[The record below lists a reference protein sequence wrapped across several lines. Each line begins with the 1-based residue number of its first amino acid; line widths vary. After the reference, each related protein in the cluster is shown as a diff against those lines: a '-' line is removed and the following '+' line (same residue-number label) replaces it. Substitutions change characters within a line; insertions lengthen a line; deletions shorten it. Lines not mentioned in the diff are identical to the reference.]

1 MKFRQ
6 TRVCHNCRRHKLGC
20 DGKRPGCTQC
30 AHTGRQCEGYP
41 GLLFVQ
47 SALTPQSQSCSKSR
61 PKSRARVR
69 REPKSHKPAITQGT
83 SPIPLSPPQ
92 FSGSIKAQSPPC
104 PASYDFRSQTRD
116 ELYPICRPL
125 PDTLQDTISLVVRSY
140 VPMIELPSGIRSII
154 SQSTL
159 VCGAWVEALPDLTRG
174 SGSHIDECLDHAI
187 RSLALSITANRTN
200 KPLVTPL
207 STHYGKTL
215 RLFRR
220 TLSMPSNS
228 HQNEKLATMMCLA
241 LSEALFPVAPNSWF
255 IHLRAISEVMQSCKP
270 EVFSAGIPHKLFTGI
285 RPLLVSLAQL
295 PSLVLYAKANESKK
309 GGPSMALSSLFN
321 FDSSLI
327 FFSQI
332 LEAMASEKATFLA
345 LDEWK
350 TIPFQQ
356 NGPSSMQGFL
366 SQAAIIPEIMQKA
379 ELLNFGTLEKDGI
392 QRLIELSDIATQLEA
407 SAITF
412 EIEPNAPAYWPSPK
426 TNDATGNCYPQL
438 CFSDLNAANA
448 FTHLWAFEIVCLSK
462 INDLQTAFPCL
473 GNLGDSFYGDAILRE
488 PNVRRQ
494 RCIDLAVNICQS
506 MEYMTREEWMM
517 YGPSCAAFPIRM
529 AFDVLETDD
538 RGREILYD
546 LSQSALKDID
556 HRFLPLIGTRVK

>member
-30 AHTGRQCEGYP
+30 VHTGRQCEGYP

-47 SALTPQSQSCSKSR
+47 SSLTPQSQPSSKPR
-61 PKSRARVR
+61 QKARARVR
-69 REPKSHKPAITQGT
+69 REPQYHKPAIIQGT
-83 SPIPLSPPQ
+83 SPIVPQ
-92 FSGSIKAQSPPC
+92 YSGSINVQPPSC
-104 PASYDFRSQTRD
+104 PALYDVHFRPKTCD
-116 ELYPICRPL
+116 ELYPLRLPL

-140 VPMIELPSGIRSII
+140 VPMIELPSGLRSIV

-174 SGSHIDECLDHAI
+174 SGSLIDECLEHAI
-187 RSLALSITANRTN
+187 RSLALSITANRTS
-200 KPLVTPL
+200 KPLLTPL
-207 STHYGKTL
+207 SQHYGKTL
-215 RLFRR
+215 SLLRR
-220 TLSMPSNS
+220 ALNLPSDS
-228 HQNEKLATMMCLA
+228 HQNEKIAAMMCLA

-270 EVFSAGIPHKLFTGI
+270 ETFSTGISHKLFTGI
-285 RPLLVSLAQL
+285 RPLL
-295 PSLVLYAKANESKK
+295 
-309 GGPSMALSSLFN
+309 
-321 FDSSLI
+321 
-327 FFSQI
+327 I
-332 LEAMASEKATFLA
+332 LEAMAAQKATFLA

-350 TIPFQQ
+350 AIPFQH

-366 SQAAIIPEIMQKA
+366 SQAAIIPEILQKA
-379 ELLNFGTLEKDGI
+379 DILNTETLENDGI
-392 QRLIELSDIATQLEA
+392 KRLNELSDIVTQLDA

-412 EIEPNAPAYWPSPK
+412 EIEPNAPAYWPTSQ
-426 TNDATGNCYPQL
+426 TCDAVGNGYPHL

-473 GNLGDSFYGDAILRE
+473 GDMGDSFYGDDNLRK
-488 PNVRRQ
+488 PNMRRR
-494 RCIDLAVNICQS
+494 RCIDLAINICQS
-506 MEYMTREEWMM
+506 MKYMTREEWMM
-517 YGPSCAAFPIRM
+517 YGPSCAAFPVRM
-529 AFDVLETDD
+529 AFSVLEMDD
-538 RGREILYD
+538 QGREILYN

-556 HRFLPLIGTRVK
+556 NRFLPLIGTRVK